1 MRFTCFGINTRALFL
16 WLGFMAMISWRMGDI
31 HVKKVRRQ
39 TLYSS
44 ASSFGVY
51 DFFSCIRYK
60 DKHKCSNI
68 SYAKGYKGV
77 QRNPRVNIFEND
89 ELILHVR
96 SLKSKV
102 KCGIKQ
108 RRATF
113 PQNICHL
120 TSDI

>member
-1 MRFTCFGINTRALFL
+1 
-16 WLGFMAMISWRMGDI
+16 MGDI

-51 DFFSCIRYK
+51 DFFSCIRHK
-60 DKHKCSNI
+60 DKHKCSNTG
-68 SYAKGYKGV
+68 YAKGYKGV
-77 QRNPRVNIFEND
+77 QRNPGVNIFEND

-102 KCGIKQ
+102 KCGLCREERLLPSGI
-108 RRATF
+108 
-113 PQNICHL
+113 
-120 TSDI
+120 